1 MDEAQR
7 DRVAGGQGFFAA
19 LDQSGGSTPGALR
32 LYGVRDD
39 EYSTDAEM
47 FDLVHRMRERV
58 VTSPVFD
65 AHRVLGV
72 ILFEQTMDREIEGLP
87 SARYLAERKGIVPFL
102 KVDRG
107 LAEAAD
113 GVQLM
118 KPLDGLDALL
128 ARARDN
134 GVFGTKM
141 RSVVH
146 LADPRGIAQVLDQQV
161 AVGEQISAAGLVPV
175 LEPEIEITSPERAE
189 ADRLMLDG
197 LLARL
202 DDLPEDRPVLLKL
215 SLPAVD
221 GTWTP
226 LVEHPRVL
234 RVLALSGGY
243 RRDEAVA
250 RLARNHGVI
259 GSFSRALLEGLSAQQ
274 TDAQFEHILDAAV
287 EAVYRASLT

>member
-1 MDEAQR
+1 MDAAQR

-32 LYGVRDD
+32 LYGIRDD
-39 EYSTDAEM
+39 EWSGDAEM

-58 VTSPVFD
+58 ITGPSFD
-65 AHRVLGV
+65 GSRVLGV
-72 ILFEQTMDREIEGLP
+72 ILFEQTMDRQIEGLP

-107 LAEAAD
+107 LAAAVD

-118 KPLDGLDALL
+118 RPIDDLDALL
-128 ARARDN
+128 AGAN
-134 GVFGTKM
+134 AHGVLGTKM

-146 LADPRGIAQVLDQQV
+146 LADPRGVAQLLDQQFE
-161 AVGEQISAAGLVPV
+161 VGRRIADAGLVPI
-175 LEPEIEITSPERAE
+175 LEPEIEVTSPERAD
-189 ADRLMLDG
+189 ADRLLLDG

-202 DDLPEDRPVLLKL
+202 DDVPADRPVMLKL
-215 SLPAVD
+215 SLPAAD
-221 GTWTP
+221 GFWSP

-243 RRDEAVA
+243 ARDEAVA
-250 RLARNHGVI
+250 RLSRNPGVI
-259 GSFSRALLEGLSAQQ
+259 ASFSRALLEGLTAQQ
-274 TDAQFEHILDAAV
+274 TDEQFDRALDQAV
-287 EAVYRASLT
+287 EAIYRASLS

>member
-1 MDEAQR
+1 VDEAQR

-65 AHRVLGV
+65 GRRVLGV

-146 LADPRGIAQVLDQQV
+146 LADPRGIAAVLDQQL
-161 AVGEQISAAGLVPV
+161 AVGEQISAAGLVPI

-189 ADRLMLDG
+189 ADRLVLDG

-274 TDAQFEHILDAAV
+274 TDAQFEHTLDAAV

>member
-274 TDAQFEHILDAAV
+274 TDAQFEHTLDAAV

>member
-1 MDEAQR
+1 VDEAQR

-32 LYGVRDD
+32 LYGIRDD
-39 EYSTDAEM
+39 EYSDDAEM

-58 VTSPVFD
+58 ITSPSFD
-65 AHRVLGV
+65 GRRVLGV
-72 ILFEQTMDREIEGLP
+72 ILFEQTMEREIEGLP

-107 LAEAAD
+107 LAAQAD

-118 KPLDGLDALL
+118 KPLADLDDLL
-128 ARARDN
+128 GRATAD

-141 RSVVH
+141 RSVAH
-146 LADPRGIAQVLDQQV
+146 LADPRGMAQLLDQQFE
-161 AVGEQISAAGLVPV
+161 VGRRISDAGLVPV

-189 ADRLMLDG
+189 TDRLMLDG

-202 DDLPEDRPVLLKL
+202 DDVPADRPVMLKL

-221 GTWTP
+221 GSWTP

-243 RRDEAVA
+243 SRDEAVA
-250 RLARNHGVI
+250 KLTRNPGVI
-259 GSFSRALLEGLSAQQ
+259 ASFSRALLEGLTAQQ
-274 TDAQFEHILDAAV
+274 TAEQFDRTLDAAV
-287 EAVYRASLT
+287 EAIYRASLT

>member
-1 MDEAQR
+1 MDQGQQQR
-7 DRVAGGQGFFAA
+7 IATGQGFFAA

-39 EYSTDAEM
+39 EWSGDAEM

-58 VTSPVFD
+58 LTSPVFD
-65 AHRVLGV
+65 GRRVLGV
-72 ILFEQTMDREIEGLP
+72 ILFEQTMERQVDGLP
-87 SARYLAERKGIVPFL
+87 AARYLAERKGIVPFL

-107 LAEAAD
+107 LAADAD

-118 KPLDGLDALL
+118 KPIEDLDALL
-128 ARARDN
+128 ASATAH

-146 LADPRGIAQVLDQQV
+146 LADPGGVAELLDQQFE
-161 AVGEQISAAGLVPV
+161 VGARIAGAGLVPI
-175 LEPEIEITSPERAE
+175 LEPEVEITSPERAE
-189 ADRLMLDG
+189 ADRLLLDG

-202 DDLPEDRPVLLKL
+202 DDVPAPVLLKL

-221 GTWTP
+221 GSWTP
-226 LVEHPRVL
+226 LVEDPRVL

-243 RRDEAVA
+243 ARAEAVE
-250 RLARNHGVI
+250 RLARNPGVI
-259 GSFSRALLEGLSAQQ
+259 ASFSRALLEGLAAQQ
-274 TDAQFEHILDAAV
+274 PAAEFDRTLDGAV
-287 EAVYRASLT
+287 EAIYRASLT